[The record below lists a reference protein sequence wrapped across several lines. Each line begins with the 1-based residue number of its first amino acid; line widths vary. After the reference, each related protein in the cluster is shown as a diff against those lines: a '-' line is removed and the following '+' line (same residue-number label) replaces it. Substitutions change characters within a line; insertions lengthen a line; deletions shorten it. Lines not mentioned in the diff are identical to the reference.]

1 MKKIITLKNGMN
13 SKRKIFTSKITN
25 FQIIKNSHWFLGFIE
40 GEATFGIKTG
50 SALYF
55 QIAEKNTSPESLNNI
70 ITLLMWLPKI
80 VFRKSKI
87 LPMNVVSTINKKKT
101 NVVSLVVNS
110 VDNLYYCILPY
121 LETYNMYTHKAID
134 FKLWKIALLLKIH
147 GYYFLPKGKKLFL
160 YISNII
166 NKRYSSS
173 TTRNT
178 DEIIREI

>member
-87 LPMNVVSTINKKKT
+87 LPMNVVSTINKKKQ
-101 NVVSLVVNS
+101 
-110 VDNLYYCILPY
+110 
-121 LETYNMYTHKAID
+121 M
-134 FKLWKIALLLKIH
+134 
-147 GYYFLPKGKKLFL
+147 
-160 YISNII
+160 
-166 NKRYSSS
+166 
-173 TTRNT
+173 
-178 DEIIREI
+178 

>member
-1 MKKIITLKNGMN
+1 MN

-25 FQIIKNSHWFLGFIE
+25 SQIIKNPHWFIVFIE
-40 GEATFGIKTG
+40 GEAIFGIKTD

-55 QIAEKNTSPESLNNI
+55 QIAQKNTSPESLNSI

-80 VFRKSKI
+80 VLRKSKI
-87 LPMNVVSTINKKKT
+87 LPMNVVSTINKKT

-121 LETYNMYTHKAID
+121 LETYNMYTRKAID
-134 FKLWKIALLLKIH
+134 FKLWKIALLLKIQ
-147 GYYFLPKGKKLFL
+147 GYYFLPSGKKLFL
-160 YISNII
+160 YISDF
-166 NKRYSSS
+166 NKRCSSS

-178 DEIIREI
+178 DEIIR